1 MMKGCDVRTPRKCLV
16 CPDSFASFSAC
27 TVGYTGKKEGE
38 EKEGEGEDTRYSERV
53 SRVPLIG
60 DCG

>member
-1 MMKGCDVRTPRKCLV
+1 M

-27 TVGYTGKKEGE
+27 MVGYTGKKEGE

-60 DCG
+60 DRG